1 MKNEIEQRREGKV
14 LYEPPEPLFPD
25 LPPRPSKIMLRL
37 AAGTMLLVIA
47 LVVWGLT
54 VSANGEDNDDSS
66 DSDSQTAQESYGED
80 TYAQES
86 EFPLESE
93 NYSEPPD
100 EITQT
105 ESPEN
110 EETEKETEEG
120 LETESQP
127 LASDE
132 VIETDLSLAERG
144 NAYIVNYTDKAVEVS
159 ELLDRGFVNV
169 EEKNSPAPLVM
180 ILHTHTSEAYHG
192 SKNAY
197 LDGVISVGTVL
208 NQRLN
213 SLGLTAI
220 HCTVIHDGGEGNAYI
235 AARDTIETMIKI
247 YPSIKY
253 VIDLHRM
260 ELESDGVPVKTVSED
275 GMAQIR
281 LTVSADSTGWQE
293 SLSLALSLREKLND
307 GGTRLCMPPT
317 LSPSR
322 YNSDMSKYYLMVD
335 MGAAGNTVREATMAA
350 ERLARAIY
358 DTVVSK

>member
-1 MKNEIEQRREGKV
+1 MKNEIEKRRENKV
-14 LYEPPEPLFPD
+14 LFEPSEPLFPD
-25 LPPRPSKIMLRL
+25 LPPRPSKIMLRIV
-37 AAGTMLLVIA
+37 AGAILLVIA
-47 LVVWGLT
+47 LVVWGLA
-54 VSANGEDNDDSS
+54 VSANGEDNEDLGIS
-66 DSDSQTAQESYGED
+66 DILTELETRAED
-80 TYAQES
+80 TCLEES
-86 EFPLESE
+86 WLPLESDY
-93 NYSEPPD
+93 NGEPTD
-100 EITQT
+100 EITHT
-105 ESPEN
+105 ETP
-110 EETEKETEEG
+110 TEKETEKEPE
-120 LETESQP
+120 ETEPEDQAP
-127 LASDE
+127 PTDE

-159 ELLDRGFVNV
+159 ELLDRGFVDV

-197 LDGVISVGTVL
+197 LDGVISAGALL
-208 NQRLN
+208 NQKLN

-235 AARDTIETMIKI
+235 AARDTIETMLKI

-260 ELESDGVPVKTVSED
+260 DLESDGIPVKTVSEE

-281 LTVSADSTGWQE
+281 LTVSADSAGWQE

-335 MGAAGNTVREATMAA
+335 IGATGNTAREAILAA

-358 DTVVSK
+358 DTVISK